1 MPNKEKNT
9 GAWVYV
15 GLHQGKK
22 EKVKN
27 RADKQ
32 KSIPDIA
39 MRSVCVSFGVT
50 KEELT
55 SRDRHQN
62 IALAR
67 HAYCSMVRKFTRLT
81 LREIGDLLGG
91 RDHATILNGI
101 NVAEGLLSY
110 DEQFQQ
116 VYDEALGL
124 LIDECGMMAHVYPRS

>member
-1 MPNKEKNT
+1 M
-9 GAWVYV
+9 YV
-15 GLHQGKK
+15 GLHQSKRQ
-22 EKVKN
+22 KVKN

-32 KSIPDIA
+32 KSIPKIA
-39 MRSVCVSFGVT
+39 MKSVCLAFGVT
-50 KEELT
+50 EDQLI

-81 LREIGDLLGG
+81 LKEIGEGLGN
-91 RDHATILNGI
+91 RDHATILHGV
-101 NVAEGLLSY
+101 NVAESMLSY

-124 LIDECGMMAHVYPRS
+124 LIDECGMMAHVNPRQ

>member
-1 MPNKEKNT
+1 MPNKQLNT

-15 GLHQGKK
+15 GLHQSKRQ
-22 EKVKN
+22 KVKN

-32 KSIPDIA
+32 KSIPKIA
-39 MRSVCVSFGVT
+39 MKSVCLAFGVT
-50 KEELT
+50 EDQLI

-81 LREIGDLLGG
+81 LKEIGEGLGN
-91 RDHATILNGI
+91 RDHATILHGV
-101 NVAEGLLSY
+101 NVAESMLSY

-124 LIDECGMMAHVYPRS
+124 LIDECGMMAHVNPRQ